1 MVKPDLTNVGALSSM
16 AIGSEMCL
24 NTLIRSLASLNN
36 HWGIMIY
43 DDGAAQPRAVSG
55 ISSSMAT
62 QSEWERTLVHSKK
75 KTTSPIFLRK
85 PSNSSQYLYLGVLR
99 RGKFRPQVAYHPTNR
114 PIATALYT

>member
-16 AIGSEMCL
+16 VIGSEMCL
-24 NTLIRSLASLNN
+24 NTLYAPKETQNNEIRCLASLNN

-75 KTTSPIFLRK
+75 K
-85 PSNSSQYLYLGVLR
+85 YLTYLFKR
-99 RGKFRPQVAYHPTNR
+99 T
-114 PIATALYT
+114 